1 MGGSHDSLTARNPDT
16 GPLSARL
23 ASVRRHAA
31 FVLHVE
37 RVRPVALP
45 VLAVLGLYV
54 LAGLC
59 RLPQH
64 LPDLARWLL
73 LLGGAGLCYGLLRTR
88 LRSLPA
94 IPLWAIDRRIE
105 QASNLPNQPLAVL
118 EDRPASLAVD
128 DERTQALWLAH
139 QARTLA
145 ALKHLRA
152 GWPSLLPAT
161 LPGRAA
167 MGGLLA
173 CLFIAGLLAGSAAP
187 GRILAAFIPGR
198 DDPDV
203 PLPHVEAWIT
213 PPSYAPDAPVFLGTN
228 QNPAHP
234 PQIAQSARLSVIVS
248 GMASAPTLRGLH
260 GAVLS
265 GQTVQTLDTHSWKL
279 GATIEQGG
287 VISLRGRGRTLAL
300 WPLTVLPDAKPKVE
314 WGDAPGALA
323 GGWRTRLP
331 YQASH
336 AYGLSELT
344 VVLHA
349 AHPARGADT
358 SRTLTLPV
366 PLTGHPRSVR
376 GALTPDL
383 SEDPWA
389 GTEVAGQL
397 VAHSLSNQTGESRTV
412 TFKLGARVFRSP
424 LARSVLDVRRR
435 LALGQETT
443 ADAANDLDALA
454 GTPGPLQ
461 DSTALSLNLAAIVA
475 LLDNPHEEAAT
486 ARESATNLLWD
497 LALDVEDRRTGDAA
511 SAQASLDVRAAQA
524 AVAQQLARQHAPQP
538 ANPQNGTQNNTQN
551 NDGQA
556 ELEERLKTLSDAISR
571 KMQALADNALRT
583 HTAIPD
589 LPGLTAAGNK
599 AFSHLMQQLQSDAA
613 NGHAEDAMKR
623 LQDMEDAT
631 ERMRNATP
639 QDLASMARQMVA
651 RQQAREQM
659 AALKDVTSRQLSLL
673 DHVQARLDKPKTP
686 TTAPQDAD
694 ADADDDGAPLDL
706 AHMPTSELMRR
717 LGLPAPPGAE
727 DNRPDTVTP
736 PERASASTPP
746 DPAVA
751 EAQAAARRTERGT
764 QHALERAVEEL
775 QNEVHDLTSKSP
787 EALGEARKQ
796 MRAAR
801 KALADGNDA
810 DAAGAEQKA
819 LDALRQGRQQM
830 QDAMK
835 GSQSNSSPS
844 FLPSFG
850 GQSEGGSPGQQGQSA
865 RGENGEGTP
874 TDADDGGDDQDNAN
888 DQRDPLGRKLGEGQD
903 QAPDDGSTH
912 VPDTVTRQR
921 AREIEQEL
929 RRRDSDRTRPPQELE
944 YLDRLLKPF

>member
-1 MGGSHDSLTARNPDT
+1 MGGAHDSLNAPNTHT
-16 GPLSARL
+16 GPHAARL

-31 FVLHVE
+31 LVLYVE
-37 RVRPVALP
+37 RLWPAVMP
-45 VLAVLGLYV
+45 VLAALGLYV

-64 LPDLARWLL
+64 LPDFARWLI
-73 LLGGAGLCYGLLRTR
+73 LLGFAGLCLAYLRRHLRT
-88 LRSLPA
+88 LPA
-94 IPLWAIDRRIE
+94 IPLSAIDRRIE
-105 QASNLPNQPLAVL
+105 KASALPNQPLAVL
-118 EDRPASLAVD
+118 EDQPVPLSTDA
-128 DERTQALWLAH
+128 ERTQALWQAH
-139 QARTLA
+139 QARSLA
-145 ALKHLRA
+145 ALEHLRA
-152 GWPSLLPAT
+152 GWPGLLPASAT
-161 LPGRAA
+161 ARAA
-167 MGGLLA
+167 MGGLLG
-173 CLFIAGLLAGSAAP
+173 CLFIAALLAGSAAP

-203 PLPHVEAWIT
+203 PLPHIEAWIT
-213 PPSYAPDAPVFLGTN
+213 PPSYAPDAPVFLGVN
-228 QNPAHP
+228 QNPANP
-234 PQIAQSARLSVIVS
+234 PRIAQAARLSVVVS
-248 GMASAPTLRGLH
+248 GMASPPTLCGLH
-260 GAVLS
+260 GAVLGS
-265 GQTVQTLDTHSWKL
+265 QSVQTLDAHSWKL
-279 GATIEQGG
+279 SATIEQGG
-287 VISLRGRGRTLAL
+287 VIRLRGRGRTLAL
-300 WPLTVLPDAKPKVE
+300 WPLTVLPDATPKVE
-314 WGDAPGALA
+314 WGESPGPLA

-336 AYGLSELT
+336 AYGLSELS

-358 SRTLTLPV
+358 ARTLTLPV
-366 PLTGHPRSVR
+366 PLTGYPRSVR

-389 GTEVAGQL
+389 GSEVAGQL
-397 VAHSLSNQTGESRTV
+397 VARSVSNQTGESRTV
-412 TFKLGARVFRSP
+412 TFKLGARTFHSP
-424 LARSVLDVRRR
+424 LARAVLDVRKR
-435 LALGQETT
+435 LALGQETA
-443 ADAANDLDALA
+443 ADAAGDLDALA
-454 GTPGPLQ
+454 DAPGPIQ
-461 DSTALSLNLAAIVA
+461 NITALSLNLAAIVA
-475 LLDNPHEEAAT
+475 LLDNPHEDPRT
-486 ARESATNLLWD
+486 AQDGATNLLWD
-497 LALDVEDRRTGDAA
+497 LALDIEDRRSGDTA

-524 AVAQQLARQHAPQP
+524 AVAQQLARLHAPHP
-538 ANPQNGTQNNTQN
+538 ADKQDGAQNG
-551 NDGQA
+551 DGQA

-571 KMQALADNALRT
+571 KMQALADNALRN

-623 LQDMEDAT
+623 LQDMADAT

-639 QDLASMARQMVA
+639 QDLAAMAQQMVA
-651 RQQAREQM
+651 RQQAHEQM
-659 AALKDVTSRQLSLL
+659 AALKDVTNRQLSLL
-673 DHVQARLDKPKTP
+673 DHAQARLEGPKRAP
-686 TTAPQDAD
+686 APPQDDGTDGD
-694 ADADDDGAPLDL
+694 AQEDGAPLDL
-706 AHMPTSELMRR
+706 AHMPTSELLRR
-717 LGLPAPPGAE
+717 LGLPTPPGAD
-727 DNRPDTVTP
+727 DNHPFPDTP
-736 PERASASTPP
+736 SGHEAPNTPP
-746 DPAVA
+746 DPALA

-775 QNEVHDLTSKSP
+775 QNEIHDLTSKSP
-787 EALGEARKQ
+787 EALGEARTQ

-810 DAAGAEQKA
+810 DAASAEQKA

-830 QDAMK
+830 QEAMK
-835 GSQSNSSPS
+835 GSHNNNAPS

-865 RGENGEGTP
+865 QGENGEGTP
-874 TDADDGGDDQDNAN
+874 TDTDDGADDQDSTN